1 MQINGKGWVFG
12 SMLKLL
18 ASGWVVLGALAAQ
31 AADFSVGRVEVEFAE
46 EGWKEVPLPD
56 TSRAYGG
63 EKTGAL
69 AVQSKLY
76 VRGAPGSDDQMLVL
90 VSANSQGL
98 GGGRAGYMT
107 YSPNC
112 KSDAQNYREGNDG
125 FSASFMQCLMVT
137 PLYGSESVFKALAP
151 QVLDLQTSGV
161 VSVQRPVY
169 TVWSR
174 HAISTGSFVD
184 VRVFVMSPLGVA
196 GGLVTETLPTGVLP
210 EQVAWG
216 RQLKDAVKS
225 SVHSLSGRLVVPP
238 IRSVSPAQ
246 TAPAGRG

>member
-1 MQINGKGWVFG
+1 MNGKRWMLG
-12 SMLKLL
+12 SMLKVL
-18 ASGWVVLGALAAQ
+18 ALGWVALGALAAQ

-56 TSRAYGG
+56 TASAYGG
-63 EKTGAL
+63 EKNGAL

-76 VRGAPGSDDQMLVL
+76 VRGAPGSDDQILVL
-90 VSANSQGL
+90 VSANSEGL
-98 GGGRAGYMT
+98 GGGRGGYMT
-107 YSPNC
+107 YSPDC
-112 KSDAQNYREGNDG
+112 KSDAQNHREGNEG
-125 FSASFMQCLMVT
+125 FRASFMQCLTVT
-137 PLYGSESVFKALAP
+137 PLYSSDSVFKALAP

-161 VSVQRPVY
+161 VSVQRPLY
-169 TVWSR
+169 TVWSL

-225 SVHSLSGRLVVPP
+225 SVHSWSGRLSIPP
-238 IRSVSPAQ
+238 IRLTPPAPN
-246 TAPAGRG
+246 APAGAG